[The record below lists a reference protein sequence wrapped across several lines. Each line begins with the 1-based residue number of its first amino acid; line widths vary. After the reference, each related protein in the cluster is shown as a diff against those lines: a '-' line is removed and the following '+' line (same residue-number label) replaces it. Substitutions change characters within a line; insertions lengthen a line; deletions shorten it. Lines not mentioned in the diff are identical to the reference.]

1 MHLTELARTPNTPPT
16 RSNVAAIAVALAA
29 LYGSDIYL
37 FLSGKSWTFL
47 QYESALPLLLLG
59 QTRNTVWKAVAL
71 TLLVISTKALYYEF
85 GLTFGLIRESIAGS
99 LLIAGTAAAL
109 AVSSAKDALQNLKL
123 TLIGVAFFLGTAIT
137 DKTLAGD
144 KLFSSYLLPQMT
156 LGQKPYPSINP
167 LKNQIEV
174 SVQEQGVILVVWE
187 SLGWPKDAAAIAA
200 FKTRNPNAAVQRIE
214 HGGGSTLTAEMRYLC
229 GSNAG
234 VMDYA
239 DCVPHKTQSEALHGN
254 ALSYFQRQV
263 EYPKMGFKKYYGRQ
277 ELSALTLCYYAYNA
291 ACDSDLI
298 DRLIQSAQKNQCK
311 GLFYAL
317 TIDSHFPY
325 NKYQNHVHDLLED
338 VSGAMDKLKKVKQ
351 AFPHCNIVVIG
362 DHPPPVSTEFDPR
375 AVMRI
380 DIH

>member
-1 MHLTELARTPNTPPT
+1 MTSERIK
-16 RSNVAAIAVALAA
+16 SAVAIIFSIA
-29 LYGSDIYL
+29 LSSAFDLHI
-37 FLSGKSWTFL
+37 FSNGKSWTPL
-47 QYESALPLLLLG
+47 QYETFLPLILLS
-59 QTRNTVWKAVAL
+59 QRHQIIVKHAL
-71 TLLVISTKALYYEF
+71 TFLLVNSTKLVFYEF
-85 GLTFGLIRESIAGS
+85 GLTFGLIAESA
-99 LLIAGTAAAL
+99 LAAAAITIAIISL
-109 AVSSAKDALQNLKL
+109 AALSIKDAIQGRVFSVLGILL
-123 TLIGVAFFLGTAIT
+123 VVGCVVA
-137 DKTLAGD
+137 DKKIAGD

-156 LGQKPYPSINP
+156 FEQNPYPSINP
-167 LKNQIEV
+167 LKNQIEA
-174 SVQEQGVILVVWE
+174 SIREQGAILVVWE
-187 SLGWPKDAAAIAA
+187 SLGWPKDSAAIEA
-200 FKTRNPNAAVQRIE
+200 FKARNPNAAVQRIE
-214 HGGGSTLTAEMRYLC
+214 HEGGSTLTAEMRYLC

-239 DCVPHKTQSEALHGN
+239 DCIPQKTPSDAFHGN

-263 EYPKMGFKKYYGRQ
+263 EYPKMGFKQYYGRQ
-277 ELSALTLCYYAYNA
+277 ELSELTLCHYAYNA
-291 ACDSDLI
+291 TCDSELI

-338 VSGAMDKLKKVKQ
+338 VSGTIEKLKLVKQ
-351 AFPHCNIVVIG
+351 AFPDCNIVVIG

>member
-1 MHLTELARTPNTPPT
+1 MISKKIGSLF
-16 RSNVAAIAVALAA
+16 AIIISIALSSAFD
-29 LYGSDIYL
+29 LYL
-37 FLSGKSWTFL
+37 FSNGKSWTPL
-47 QYESALPLLLLG
+47 QYETCLPLILLG
-59 QTRNTVWKAVAL
+59 QSRQIIIKHIL
-71 TLLVISTKALYYEF
+71 TFLLINSTKLLFYEF
-85 GLTFGLIRESIAGS
+85 GLTFGLIAESN
-99 LLIAGTAAAL
+99 L
-109 AVSSAKDALQNLKL
+109 AVATIIIAIISLATLSTKDAIQGKY
-123 TLIGVAFFLGTAIT
+123 FSFLGILLLVGCAVA
-137 DKTLAGD
+137 DKNIAGD
-144 KLFSSYLLPQMT
+144 KLFSSYLLPQMK

-167 LKNQIEV
+167 LKNQIEA
-174 SVQEQGVILVVWE
+174 SILEQGAILVVWE
-187 SLGWPKDAAAIAA
+187 SLGWPKDSAAIDA

-214 HGGGSTLTAEMRYLC
+214 HEGGSTLTAEMRYLC

-254 ALSYFQRQV
+254 ALSYFQRQI
-263 EYPKMGFKKYYGRQ
+263 EYPKMGFKKYYGRK
-277 ELSALTLCYYAYNA
+277 ELSELTLCHYAYNA

-338 VSGAMDKLKKVKQ
+338 VSGAMEKLKQVKQ
-351 AFPHCNIVVIG
+351 AFPDCNIVVIG